1 MGPPLCAC
9 HSCAAGDAIVFCLL
23 CDARLCLHCDA
34 ALHGATAAA
43 GLHPRVPLCD
53 ACRAAPAAVRDA
65 AGGFTLCAGC
75 AGRVAPAGARTSVNQ
90 YTGCPAPAEL
100 VRLIS
105 AEAPQTQEDLEVWLA
120 NKLPHLLD
128 DGGGAEDNDGQLTE
142 RWDVAVETA
151 KLERMLADCHDD
163 LSLSSPAAS
172 CQQQSQPPLMQP
184 WQNNSDTCS
193 FPFYPMPLPG
203 SADFQDVRPPQPV
216 QQQDASAIAK
226 KREERERAKLRYN
239 EKKKKRRFCK
249 QIMYASRK
257 ARADTRKRV
266 KGRFAK
272 ASTSQ
277 NEITPIQDDPSTE
290 KERERETIS

>member
-53 ACRAAPAAVRDA
+53 ACRAAPAAVRDDA
-65 AGGFTLCAGC
+65 AGFTLCAGC

-105 AEAPQTQEDLEVWLA
+105 AEAPQAQEDLEAWLA
-120 NKLPHLLD
+120 DKLPHLLD
-128 DGGGAEDNDGQLTE
+128 GDGGGDGQLLIQG
-142 RWDVAVETA
+142 WDVAVETA

-163 LSLSSPAAS
+163 LSSSP
-172 CQQQSQPPLMQP
+172 CQQQSQPPLVQP
-184 WQNNSDTCS
+184 WHSNNDTAG
-193 FPFYPMPLPG
+193 FPFYPMPLG
-203 SADFQDVRPPQPV
+203 FQD
-216 QQQDASAIAK
+216 QQDASAIAK

-239 EKKKKRRFCK
+239 EKKKNRRFCK

-272 ASTSQ
+272 ASTSHDTR
-277 NEITPIQDDPSTE
+277 NEIITPIQDDPSTE
-290 KERERETIS
+290 KRETIS